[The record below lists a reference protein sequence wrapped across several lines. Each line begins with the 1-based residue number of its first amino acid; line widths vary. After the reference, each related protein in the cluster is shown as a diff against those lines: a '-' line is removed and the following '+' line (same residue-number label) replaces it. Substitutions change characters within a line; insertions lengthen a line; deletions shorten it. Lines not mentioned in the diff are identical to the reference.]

1 MLSESSLGVLV
12 LRLAVLAGLT
22 ALLTVNV
29 LSGVGL

>member
-1 MLSESSLGVLV
+1 MWSESSLGVLV
-12 LRLAVLAGLT
+12 LRLTVLAGLT